1 MTITMMTRNSLFALL
16 RLDLP
21 QVKLKLLALQDVS
34 VGSAALAGSGGDG
47 SEDTAWDT
55 KRVCKDF
62 HNNIKV
68 NNISL
73 TGGELVSQSLVDL
86 GLLLPLGVL
95 LQGGLG
101 PLLVED
107 GLLGVSELSA
117 LLTTKGQS
125 VVRLVPE
132 QKIGDKRKWRQ
143 PAVYSSPH
151 VISTLTITG
160 RIFTG

>member
-1 MTITMMTRNSLFALL
+1 LTITMMTSNSLFALL

-21 QVKLKLLALQDVS
+21 QVELKLLALQDVS

-47 SEDTAWDT
+47 SEDT
-55 KRVCKDF
+55 
-62 HNNIKV
+62 
-68 NNISL
+68 

-125 VVRLVPE
+125 VVRLVPVE
-132 QKIGDKRKWRQ
+132 ALNIN
-143 PAVYSSPH
+143 
-151 VISTLTITG
+151 G
-160 RIFTG
+160 RLC